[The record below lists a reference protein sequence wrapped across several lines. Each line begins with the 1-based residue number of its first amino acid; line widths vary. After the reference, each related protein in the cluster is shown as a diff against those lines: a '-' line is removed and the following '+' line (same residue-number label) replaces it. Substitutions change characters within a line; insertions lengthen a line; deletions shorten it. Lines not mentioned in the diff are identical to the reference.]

1 MANMVKKEDVFT
13 VLEESGDIV
22 DRRTL
27 EVLIARVDKLPML
40 GRNVI
45 GQAYKAHWA
54 LCAAANTA
62 ERNSE
67 PALSKALR
75 DADAILAKALGERSV
90 GHE

>member
-45 GQAYKAHWA
+45 GQAYEAHWMP
-54 LCAAANTA
+54 LPEPPSRDEI
-62 ERNSE
+62 ERV
-67 PALSKALR
+67 
-75 DADAILAKALGERSV
+75 AKQ
-90 GHE
+90 